1 MSVSHR
7 KIVEVSVHLSTRPKP
22 YSILT
27 FLALLVLL
35 LTVPALAQPT
45 AHANVRQSLVTSSS
59 DWSIYGYNA
68 QHTNFNPN
76 ETLINPTNVSKLV
89 PKWTVSTE
97 AYGRSTPIVSNGIVY
112 TAYAPYLTAY
122 SVNTGTQLWSV
133 RVGFIGFSSTP
144 LVANGA
150 VYIDSLGAL
159 TAYNAKTGAMLW
171 MTKMTRVANS
181 QSASVFANG
190 FVYEAWTSGFLY
202 AYNATSG
209 KIVWSANMGT
219 VPYTSPTVYN
229 NLVYIDSAY
238 SVLAFNTFTGKRV
251 WSFTTE
257 GYLTSTATIANGVLY
272 IGEADFIIYALNA
285 VTGKKLWIT
294 SSHTHHQTI
303 AIAAANGILYSY
315 EGDLS
320 AFNLKTGK
328 HLWTAPIGI
337 GVTPSPGIAVA
348 NGVIYAGSYDDNR
361 HAKLYAF
368 NASTGSRLW
377 SYEVGQNEVYVPI
390 VSNGTVYITSDKGT
404 LTAFHLPGH

>member
-1 MSVSHR
+1 M
-7 KIVEVSVHLSTRPKP
+7 EVSVHLSTRPKRH
-22 YSILT
+22 SILT
-27 FLALLVLL
+27 FLTLLVLFL
-35 LTVPALAQPT
+35 AAPALAQST
-45 AHANVRQSLVTSSS
+45 AHASTRQSLATHAS
-59 DWSIYGYNA
+59 DWSVYGYNA

-76 ETLINPTNVSKLV
+76 ETLINSTNVSKLV
-89 PKWTVSTE
+89 PKWTISTE

-122 SVNTGTQLWSV
+122 SISTGTLLWSV

-171 MTKMTRVANS
+171 ITKMTRVANS

-202 AYNATSG
+202 AYDATSG

-238 SVLAFNTFTGKRV
+238 SVLAFNALTGKRV
-251 WSFTTE
+251 WAFTTE
-257 GYLTSTATIANGVLY
+257 GYLTSTATVANGTLY
-272 IGEADFIIYALNA
+272 IGEQDFIIYALNA
-285 VTGKKLWIT
+285 TTGKKLWT
-294 SSHTHHQTI
+294 TPNGSHDYTLSL
-303 AIAAANGILYSY
+303 AAANGILYSY
-315 EGDLS
+315 EGGVA

-328 HLWTAPIGI
+328 HLWTVPIGI

-361 HAKLYAF
+361 RAKLYAF

-377 SYEVGQNEVYVPI
+377 SYEVGRIEVYVPI